1 MKKKI
6 YAVRKGRVPG
16 IYDVWS
22 ETEQQVKGFKG
33 AEYRS
38 FTYMTEKESEDET
51 VEMSRSYA
59 MKQAVEYLE
68 RILDESDREEGVLEK
83 YDETY
88 FERRQRTSAEY
99 KWELLY
105 RPLFLHF
112 ALYGAALSYFRR

>member
-68 RILDESDREEGVLEK
+68 RILDESDREEGVLGK
-83 YDETY
+83 YDEK
-88 FERRQRTSAEY
+88 AVL
-99 KWELLY
+99 KKELED
-105 RPLFLHF
+105 
-112 ALYGAALSYFRR
+112 

>member
-38 FTYMTEKESEDET
+38 FTYMTEKK
-51 VEMSRSYA
+51 VK
-59 MKQAVEYLE
+59 MKLW
-68 RILDESDREEGVLEK
+68 K
-83 YDETY
+83 
-88 FERRQRTSAEY
+88 
-99 KWELLY
+99 
-105 RPLFLHF
+105 
-112 ALYGAALSYFRR
+112 